1 MAKMRSENVEYAKA
15 RRDYLD
21 KKTDYDMELSNFGST
36 MYAGKPDRV
45 QTAQDFRQAMAKRQ
59 KTFRDLPET
68 EKKLDKT
75 SDETGYSEPYF
86 AEKYGTS
93 ESTDRLSRS
102 PTTDEEGN
110 MKYRKGGMVKKKKMA
125 GGGMVRGAGCATKG
139 KGKMRMF

>member
-21 KKTDYDMELSNFGST
+21 KKTDYDMELSNIGSK
-36 MYAGKPDRV
+36 MYE
-45 QTAQDFRQAMAKRQ
+45 TEQDFRQAMAKRQ
-59 KTFRDLPET
+59 KTFRDLPEA

-75 SDETGYSEPYF
+75 SEETGYSGPYF
-86 AEKYGTS
+86 AEKYGTT

>member
-1 MAKMRSENVEYAKA
+1 MAKMRSENVDYAKA
-15 RRDYLD
+15 QRDYLD
-21 KKTDYDMELSNFGST
+21 KKTDYDMELSNIGSRR
-36 MYAGKPDRV
+36 Y
-45 QTAQDFRQAMAKRQ
+45 QTDQDFRQAMAKRQ
-59 KTFRDLPET
+59 KTFRDLPEA
-68 EKKLDKT
+68 ENKLDKT
-75 SDETGYSEPYF
+75 RKETGYSEPYF

-93 ESTDRLSRS
+93 ESADRLSRS

>member
-21 KKTDYDMELSNFGST
+21 KKVDSE
-36 MYAGKPDRV
+36 MYASGVPDRV
-45 QTAQDFRQAMAKRQ
+45 QTEQDFRQALANRRKAL
-59 KTFRDLPET
+59 RDLPES

-75 SDETGYSEPYF
+75 SEETGYSGPYF
-86 AEKYGTS
+86 APSYDS
-93 ESTDRLSRS
+93 DSIDRLSRS

>member
-21 KKTDYDMELSNFGST
+21 KKIDSD
-36 MYAGKPDRV
+36 MYASGVPDRV
-45 QTAQDFRQAMAKRQ
+45 QTEQDFRQALANRRKAL
-59 KTFRDLPET
+59 RDLPEA
-68 EKKLDKT
+68 ENKLDRT
-75 SDETGYSEPYF
+75 SEETGYSGPYF

-93 ESTDRLSRS
+93 ESADRLSRS